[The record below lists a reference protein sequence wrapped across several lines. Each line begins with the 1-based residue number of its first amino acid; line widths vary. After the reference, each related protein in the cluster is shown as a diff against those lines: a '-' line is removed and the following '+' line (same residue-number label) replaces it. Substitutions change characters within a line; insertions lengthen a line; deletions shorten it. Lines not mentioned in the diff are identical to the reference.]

1 MVVFGTA
8 PAGIEV
14 SGLEDPGCGSG
25 NGRGKIPEVSILIG
39 SGFVPLGGDSVE
51 VVRGAK
57 SPDGVG
63 GGLLDLWGLISE
75 FVCFSPSVGRVTHS
89 GKRENESSGS

>member
-1 MVVFGTA
+1 MLGFGTA
-8 PAGIEV
+8 PAGTEV

-51 VVRGAK
+51 VVKGVK

-63 GGLLDLWGLISE
+63 GGLLEDGLIWA
-75 FVCFSPSVGRVTHS
+75 RVPAS
-89 GKRENESSGS
+89 KMEDAVES